1 MTQHKQNNIDN
12 HPTANQ
18 SDINLS
24 NVCKSFGNLNILEN
38 ISLHINSG
46 EFIVFLGPSGC
57 GKSTLLRMI
66 AGLEDVDEGQIHI
79 GDRRVDQ
86 LPPNKRGIAMV
97 FQNYALYPHM
107 TVRQNMSFGLTN
119 IGTDKNEII
128 RRVDEAASTL
138 EITQLLDRRPAELS
152 GGQRQRVAIGRAIVR
167 EPIAFLLDEPL
178 SNLDAALRA
187 RTRIELAQLHQRIK
201 ATMVYVTHDQTEAMT
216 LANRIVIMNNR
227 KIEQIGTP
235 MEIYSK
241 PVSRFVAGFIGSPAM
256 NFMPITEFTNKDG
269 KAIISVGTSNIN
281 TNINV
286 TDLEADNSL
295 TFGVR
300 PDALNVAENEKGLL
314 SGTVEIV
321 ERLGDRTLL
330 HVRLSD
336 NTVIVAE
343 DIGKSRL
350 QPDCAVSLNINLSE
364 THIFDKQGKAYH
376 VS

>member
-1 MTQHKQNNIDN
+1 M
-12 HPTANQ
+12 
-18 SDINLS
+18 NLS
-24 NVCKSFGNLNILEN
+24 NVCKNFGNIKILEN

-66 AGLEDVDEGQIHI
+66 AGLEDIDEGQIHI

-86 LPPNKRGIAMV
+86 LAPNKRGIAMV

-119 IGTDKNEII
+119 IGTDKKEII

-178 SNLDAALRA
+178 SNLDAALRG

-227 KIEQIGTP
+227 KIEQVGTP

-256 NFMPITEFTNKDG
+256 NFMPITQFTNKDG
-269 KAIISVGTSNIN
+269 KANISIGTTNIN
-281 TNINV
+281 TDINV
-286 TDLEADNSL
+286 TDLTTDHSL

-300 PDALNVAENEKGLL
+300 PDALSVAENGKGQL

-336 NTVIVAE
+336 NTIIVAE

-350 QPDCAVSLNINLSE
+350 EPNSAVSLNINLSE